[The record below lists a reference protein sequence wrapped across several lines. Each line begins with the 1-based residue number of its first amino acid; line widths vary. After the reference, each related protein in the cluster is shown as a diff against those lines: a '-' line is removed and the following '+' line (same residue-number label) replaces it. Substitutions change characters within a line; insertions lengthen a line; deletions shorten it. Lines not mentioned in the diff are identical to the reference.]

1 MSTAHE
7 PSPELVGRRS
17 VPSRRL
23 FPTGVIA
30 TGVRRAWPL
39 VVVGGVVA
47 TYAGLNVGRLGAE
60 SYWSDELLTVGFAN
74 EWLGAMLRLLSD
86 DWHPPAY
93 GSVLWAWIRVTGD
106 ASEATVRA
114 VSLLGIVIGVAT
126 LGWVTWRRIGPGAA
140 YVFLILAGSSSAV
153 SSFAHEA
160 RPHGPAFALVCLVTA
175 AWLVALTE
183 APIRRRTIGS
193 FATAGGLAA
202 LTSYYALM
210 VYGLEVAV
218 AFGWLAAR
226 RRWREQPLTALAIGA
241 SLVPV
246 GLWLAVSWHA
256 LGSSS
261 TPPLDWAWAQEV
273 FGWLGAPYTVAV
285 VGPAATGVPP
295 VQLVVGVL
303 GIAGLLVLAGLA
315 VHATRGHAPGSTLE
329 PRSLWLGAACL
340 AVGIVAIGIAVAES
354 LLLAP
359 SFHYRSALAILP
371 VLYVG
376 VGTAAT
382 APFGR
387 RAHLAGAVATVGL
400 VLVAALTPAPAEWT
414 KDDWRGAAAIAVA
427 EVRHGLAT
435 DHLVVVE
442 SPWSTRVDW
451 TLSLNIA
458 ADRTAPATDLPAELR
473 SLAWIDG
480 PEDLAAIPAGDRVV
494 LLAFHYWSWDRHTAI
509 VDETAARFGPCEDRS
524 VAGIAVLDCGD
535 SPPAKVP

>member
-17 VPSRRL
+17 VPSRRV
-23 FPTGVIA
+23 FQIAVIA

-39 VVVGGVVA
+39 LVVGGTVA
-47 TYAGLNVGRLGAE
+47 AYAGLNVGRLGAE

-93 GSVLWAWIRVTGD
+93 GSVVWAWIRVTGD

-114 VSLLGIVIGVAT
+114 ISLVGIVIGIAT

-140 YVFLILAGSSSAV
+140 YVFLVLAASSSAV

-183 APIRRRTIGS
+183 APIRRLTIVLFG
-193 FATAGGLAA
+193 TTGGLAA

-218 AFGWLAAR
+218 VLGWLAAR
-226 RRWREQPLTALAIGA
+226 RRWREQPFTAFAIGA
-241 SLVPV
+241 SMVPV
-246 GLWLAVSWHA
+246 GLWLAVSWRA

-261 TPPLDWAWAQEV
+261 TPLLDWAWAQEV

-285 VGPAATGVPP
+285 VGPAGTGVPP
-295 VQLVVGVL
+295 VQLVAGVL
-303 GIAGLLVLAGLA
+303 GIAGLLVVAGLA
-315 VHATRGHAPGSTLE
+315 VHAKRGDPGATRE
-329 PRSLWLGAACL
+329 QRSLWLGAACL
-340 AVGIVAIGIAVAES
+340 GVGIVAMGIAVAES

-376 VGTAAT
+376 LGAAAA

-387 RAHLAGAVATVGL
+387 RAQLAGATATVGL
-400 VLVAALTPAPAEWT
+400 IVIAALTPAPAEWT
-414 KDDWRGAAAIAVA
+414 KDDWRGAATIAVT
-427 EVRHGLAT
+427 EVRHGLAP

-442 SPWSTRVDW
+442 SPWATRVDW

-494 LLAFHYWSWDRHTAI
+494 VLAFHYWSWDRHAAI

-524 VAGIAVLDCGD
+524 VVGISVLDCGTQRAARA
-535 SPPAKVP
+535 P